1 MSDLGYSTV
10 VLMSCQ
16 LLTIG
21 EVWIVTCCCWP
32 VLLNVGPFQEPSSL
46 STGNFA
52 YTKRII
58 CILCRTQWA
67 ELCHFNANTPTVTQ
81 CFVPLHA
88 SRPELCRHTPCAC
101 LQCFRTVETFACA
114 NQLPAVASHKL

>member
-1 MSDLGYSTV
+1 MSNSLQEGCRTSDLGFSTV

-52 YTKRII
+52 NTKLASTV
-58 CILCRTQWA
+58 ILTPAHQPLR
-67 ELCHFNANTPTVTQ
+67 NAS
-81 CFVPLHA
+81 A
-88 SRPELCRHTPCAC
+88 KS
-101 LQCFRTVETFACA
+101 FRFMHLEA
-114 NQLPAVASHKL
+114 